1 MNFDEL
7 FTAYHRQMLFVA
19 RRILE
24 NAADAEDAVQNALLK
39 LYRLR
44 DSIPQDPRIRRA
56 YVLTAAKHA
65 ALDLK
70 EQEKK
75 TINID
80 ELVLSAKEDVFEEI
94 TSSEDYDG
102 LLQAI
107 NCLPDRYR
115 DVLMLRYVQELT
127 VEQIARL
134 LGQNVWAVRKRLTRG
149 KALFQKLYERR
160 SQL

>member
-1 MNFDEL
+1 MMNFDEL
-7 FTAYHRQMLFVA
+7 FAAYHRQMLFVA
-19 RRILE
+19 HRILG

-44 DSIPQDPRIRRA
+44 DSIPHDPRIRRA

-75 TINID
+75 TIDID
-80 ELVLSAKEDVFEEI
+80 GLVLSSKEDIFEQI
-94 TSSEDYDG
+94 AASEDYEG

-107 NCLPDRYR
+107 NRLPDHYR
-115 DVLMLRYVQELT
+115 EVLMLRYVQELT
-127 VEQIARL
+127 VEQIAQL
-134 LGQNVWAVRKRLTRG
+134 LGRKEWAVRKQLTRG
-149 KALFQKLYERR
+149 KALIQKTYERR
-160 SQL
+160 S